1 MTSKD
6 TDELMHLLQDTRTTA
21 QLQTY
26 TNTLTEQTIL
36 QTFPEYLN
44 SKMTEQKISPAKLI
58 EAAQIQRNYGYQILN
73 GSRKPS
79 RDKVLAL
86 CLALDLDLPET
97 QRALTLAQFG
107 QLYPKNLRDS
117 IFIFSINK
125 KLSVLQVNELLDEM
139 KEKLLF
145 T

>member
-44 SKMTEQKISPAKLI
+44 SKMTEQKISPAKTNRSRTDSAELRLPDSKRLSKTF
-58 EAAQIQRNYGYQILN
+58 QRQSSG
-73 GSRKPS
+73 
-79 RDKVLAL
+79 AL
-86 CLALDLDLPET
+86 PCAW
-97 QRALTLAQFG
+97 
-107 QLYPKNLRDS
+107 S
-117 IFIFSINK
+117 
-125 KLSVLQVNELLDEM
+125 
-139 KEKLLF
+139 
-145 T
+145 